1 MNSHETH
8 LERTISLIPLPYYWA
23 GTFAGEVLFL
33 ISVIILTF
41 FEKSFEYIISFFILS
56 TLIALQIVFV
66 AWAHEKIRY
75 LRDIFIDMIELP
87 REEILKWYEGQEANI
102 FNNKMMVLTGV
113 SITVFAHLL
122 GLDNFGF
129 HPKSYYVLIFI
140 KFYYFLA
147 HYVMGA
153 SLYTLIATA
162 FMVYKMG
169 KLPLRV
175 SVLLSKNI
183 QFKGVLYSKFTLCA
197 ACVYLIWGFFHM
209 STPSGLSTLQSKL
222 WFSSFAVLLCAYFIL
237 PQYSLHQMMIETK
250 KEKLG
255 MFSSRL
261 KDKAEEA
268 IRNPTKENASIL
280 KNMLDIQCQLDEMCK
295 WPFGYYEILH
305 IVLIVIIP
313 LIVVALEIKF
323 GVIK

>member
-8 LERTISLIPLPYYWA
+8 LERIISVIPLPYYWA

-66 AWAHEKIRY
+66 VWAHEKIRF

-102 FNNKMMVLTGV
+102 FNNEKMVLTGV

-122 GLDNFGF
+122 GLDNLGF
-129 HPKSYYVLIFI
+129 HPESSYVLNFI
-140 KFYYFLA
+140 MLYYFLA

-153 SLYTLIATA
+153 SLYILVATA

-175 SVLLSKNI
+175 NVLLSKNI

-209 STPSGLSTLQSKL
+209 SAPSGLSTLQSKL

-268 IRNPTKENASIL
+268 IRNPTRENASSL

>member
-1 MNSHETH
+1 
-8 LERTISLIPLPYYWA
+8 
-23 GTFAGEVLFL
+23 
-33 ISVIILTF
+33 
-41 FEKSFEYIISFFILS
+41 
-56 TLIALQIVFV
+56 
-66 AWAHEKIRY
+66 
-75 LRDIFIDMIELP
+75 
-87 REEILKWYEGQEANI
+87 
-102 FNNKMMVLTGV
+102 
-113 SITVFAHLL
+113 
-122 GLDNFGF
+122 
-129 HPKSYYVLIFI
+129 
-140 KFYYFLA
+140 
-147 HYVMGA
+147 MGA

>member
-1 MNSHETH
+1 MNSHETL
-8 LERTISLIPLPYYWA
+8 LERTILAIPLPYYWA
-23 GTFAGEVLFL
+23 GTLVGVMLFL

-66 AWAHEKIRY
+66 VWAHEKIRS
-75 LRDIFIDMIELP
+75 LRDILIDMIELP

-122 GLDNFGF
+122 GLDNLGF

>member
-1 MNSHETH
+1 M
-8 LERTISLIPLPYYWA
+8 
-23 GTFAGEVLFL
+23 
-33 ISVIILTF
+33 
-41 FEKSFEYIISFFILS
+41 
-56 TLIALQIVFV
+56 FV
-66 AWAHEKIRY
+66 AWAHEKIRF

-87 REEILKWYEGQEANI
+87 GEEILKWYEGQEANI

-122 GLDNFGF
+122 GLDNLGF
-129 HPKSYYVLIFI
+129 HPESSYVLIFI
-140 KFYYFLA
+140 MLYYFLA

-153 SLYTLIATA
+153 RLYRLVATA

-175 SVLLSKNI
+175 NVLLSKNI

-209 STPSGLSTLQSKL
+209 SAPSGLSTLQSKL

-268 IRNPTKENASIL
+268 IRNPTRENASSL

>member
-1 MNSHETH
+1 MNSHETL
-8 LERTISLIPLPYYWA
+8 LERTISVIPLPYYWA
-23 GTFAGEVLFL
+23 GIFVGVMLFL

-66 AWAHEKIRY
+66 VWAHEKIRF
-75 LRDIFIDMIELP
+75 LREIFIDMIELP

-113 SITVFAHLL
+113 SITAFAHLL

-129 HPKSYYVLIFI
+129 PQESHYIEV
-140 KFYYFLA
+140 YYFLA
-147 HYVMGA
+147 HFIMGA

-169 KLPLRV
+169 KLPLSV
-175 SVLLSKNI
+175 NVLLSKNI

-197 ACVYLIWGFFHM
+197 ASVYLIWGFFHM
-209 STPSGLSTLQSKL
+209 STPNGLSALQSKL

-268 IRNPTKENASIL
+268 IRNPTRENASSL

-313 LIVVALEIKF
+313 LIVVVLEIKF

>member
-8 LERTISLIPLPYYWA
+8 LERIISVIPLPYYWA

-66 AWAHEKIRY
+66 VWAHEKIRF

-87 REEILKWYEGQEANI
+87 GEEILKWYEGQEANI
-102 FNNKMMVLTGV
+102 FNNEKMVLTGV

-122 GLDNFGF
+122 GLDNLGF
-129 HPKSYYVLIFI
+129 HPESSYVLIFI
-140 KFYYFLA
+140 MLYYFLA

-153 SLYTLIATA
+153 RLYRLVATA

-175 SVLLSKNI
+175 NVLLSKNI

-209 STPSGLSTLQSKL
+209 SAPSGLSTLQSKL

-268 IRNPTKENASIL
+268 IRNPTRENASSL